1 MTNIYV
7 PPPVETKA
15 DIQKKIEIE
24 AQNLMY
30 FEYMPKEQAFKEAT
44 QYVENKY
51 KDVVLKLKQVG
62 EYK

>member
-1 MTNIYV
+1 MTNLYV

-30 FEYMPKEQAFKEAT
+30 FEYMEKEQAFKAAK

-51 KDVVLKLKQVG
+51 KDVVLNLKKIG
-62 EYK
+62 EYQ

>member
-1 MTNIYV
+1 MIDTYV
-7 PPPVETKA
+7 PPPVETKD

-30 FEYMPKEQAFKEAT
+30 FEYMDKDQAFKEARK
-44 QYVENKY
+44 YVENKY
-51 KDVVLKLKQVG
+51 KDVVLKLKQAG